1 MWNLESAETE
11 LWKKPPDTVLDSVR
25 KLVEDSGGHW
35 EGSPS
40 ELALALGSDMAVNRL
55 TRHLNVNAGRLLDE
69 YNVKYESLTRHE
81 GRRIRLTRAVVVAE
95 SESATLA
102 TIATIA

>member
-11 LWKKPPDTVLDSVR
+11 LWKKPPDAMLESVR
-25 KLVEDSGGHW
+25 KLVEERGGHW

-81 GRRIRLTRAVVVAE
+81 GRRIRLTGSVVAVE
-95 SESATLA
+95 AASATLA
-102 TIATIA
+102 TVATIA